1 MSKKYPRKSKH
12 YVGVLRKHFLR
23 KPKCYLGTLRK
34 WNSKKR
40 PWNYSNGRVK
50 KRKTAPHVSSDPYAA
65 GNSSKNISSLSTQKE
80 FQIQNQSLDFRHD
93 DKQLSDKNK
102 ELFEILSPKYRGSED
117 NRLKKVIKTI
127 EQVADINAQSV
138 INSDNKNTAL
148 HIATLN
154 GYKSV
159 VEYLLGYPDLRTDIK
174 NDKGET
180 AFDLLEKKMKN
191 KKLCNRNI
199 YEDIKKILK
208 DRSDFAQKTA
218 QTIRGEMADKYED
231 MVFCMVERAGRTK
244 FRNSEFKIGREIK
257 TRDTNNQK
265 FDDVVFSYKENDQRY
280 IIPIQVKH
288 KGGTKNINNF
298 DLIDPKGEFSLQKYF
313 FSYLDLK
320 QDIRIFTE
328 EKSSLEQSL
337 RPQTK
342 GMKRE
347 NEEANK
353 KKYFE
358 GTEVQYMV
366 LFTSANFD
374 KEQLE
379 KANFTFKKETPLG
392 ILEIFDLSPEG
403 PQKNNNKNYKQLD
416 AISDELK
423 TRLLQTISEFENQN
437 KDQHRLTKLE
447 QEEEIKNFLNRLV
460 FVINQP
466 KANLLELALSG
477 LNQQE
482 IFKGTPFNEI
492 LGNSF
497 KQYRQNLEKGLLK
510 KGGRPSGWIDGEIAV
525 SYFKELEH
533 NIETSVIVASMTIM
547 YNKQI
552 LSHGSFESSNIL
564 TGLDQFLDDD
574 NGQVLFLQ
582 TSEPLFSSIKLL
594 QYLQTRNDYSL
605 EKDNRISLALEEVL
619 RTDKHKEAVVN
630 KFNGSATNLLII
642 ECDDRSY
649 SQESLFD
656 LYNSLLS
663 SITQKGSKKKIILVN
678 QKDRIN
684 ALSDHFRYTNALK
697 HYELN
702 NEIDMQDFKPCED
715 PFEKKLILLQGKG
728 ERTSLN
734 QWLYPFP
741 RDIIDINVL
750 ADLVRGKDIN
760 VGSQLKDL
768 GETKNYYIDRRFHQV
783 EINAEIENDT
793 SIQDKL
799 VYTKES
805 FDLFCETKPN
815 ANIHWLKS
823 KPGKLIWQK
832 SQGSVSQLRKY
843 VKSGRSLIDHYSE
856 SEFLDHIKEQKVIII
871 SDTAGMGK
879 TTVLTSLS
887 EKIKDKYP
895 SKWMIRIDLIKHS
908 DQLNILNNQVNSS
921 QFNGDQAIDFLLNRL
936 LKLDDGLEKKLLEN
950 NLRFG
955 SVDGVQVVILI
966 DGFDEIAPDYK
977 DIVINLL
984 AELKKTKLERLLVT
998 TRPNMKTDLENTFG
1012 VLAYDLEPFSKDS
1025 DQVDFL
1031 VKFWKHKFKQEKV
1044 FQVDDQQLEVYG
1056 NELIARFSSSATS
1069 RDPEFTS
1076 NPLHIWMVANI
1087 FYENKERK
1095 QTKQWQGCKEFLKT
1109 PSIPNKNQALPTENN
1124 IAALYERFVETI
1136 FYDIHLKEKQEIDFT
1151 KPRIKRSCENDYK
1164 RFIENFKDLAIQ
1176 NLFNR
1181 MNLDEMS
1188 SKNKENK
1195 LMVQINDWIP
1205 DNIIGS
1211 ENQGIIDQ
1219 FTHATFVEYF
1229 ASLAFAEDMVED
1241 TDELILYLNSMD
1253 QILPYT
1259 SHIFINSIIHHLQSK
1274 KRKET
1279 LALLKGKPLINFATL
1294 IGFLNVV
1301 KALLTSGND
1310 EWPYP
1315 DEEGRTP
1322 LHYAVQYDKGKIMT
1336 YLLSYYD
1343 DVFEETILEHGNFK
1357 REEYKSS
1364 KLVHFVN
1371 KKDIHGKTALY
1382 YAIENNGLEIACDL
1396 LLKGAD
1402 STNFNVKLLVS
1413 YVIEQV
1419 RGASAAQDHKLR
1431 SIEEKLLLQ
1440 DPSPTAELSLHYQLP
1455 RLLSYFFWN
1464 GRLEVIKAILNTIKD
1479 PEKKKYLLKKAYN
1492 NHTPLDRV
1500 NLNGDLSDDDRLKI
1514 TKYLVDN
1521 GAIKTNFFVGIVEK
1535 TACHYTK
1542 ILAAAARDGHIKTF
1556 QHFESEDKD
1565 NLNTYLYMA
1574 CHFNNFNIIQYLYD
1588 SYAETTALHENGN
1601 TALHAAIDSGAN
1613 LKIIKYLI
1621 GRGENVNAKNS
1632 LTQSPLFMAIFKR
1645 RRLNIIK
1652 YLISHGA
1659 DVNLEDNSGKTPLFY
1674 AMKII
1679 NDERESPKNIITCQ
1693 VEDTIE
1699 YLLVHCNANIPE
1711 SFRNQAELFKNP
1723 DGFNL
1728 NRYFER
1734 SLRLHFKDPFW
1745 IKFITRKNGNVNL
1758 TDRNGNSLLHWAAEL
1773 QQIEIV
1779 ELLLQ
1784 HGAMYNVINLNG
1796 STPLEVLTSRHPDLL
1811 NEKGEKIV
1819 WLLNTLDQLFNSKI
1833 STNRL
1838 LLCSEE
1844 LEMRDFGPYTKGYPV
1859 DNPIMF
1865 MLNAQDNQKNSL
1877 VHLATNRNDKQAL
1890 TLLLKANHDYL
1901 TEKRFNLFFKDYQ
1914 PKFINAANNEGNMPI
1929 HIAAREGN
1937 TDIVHLLLENGA
1949 IFNAKNEEGYTP
1961 KELSNDHIVDQLLK
1975 SVNMFLNVNDGKS
1988 KQIMQEYINKQG
2000 ASVYINA
2007 RDSNHKTALH
2017 HAVASSRIDIIKLLL
2032 QNNADPNALDVNHYT
2047 PLHFAVENNYMEVV
2061 ELLLTHGAYFNIK
2074 NKQGKSPFDHIE
2086 NKTFDSVSDSCS
2098 NLLGSINELFIGIES
2113 DDPEST
2119 INYFKIRCLQQTYRI
2134 NIETIINVRDDLG
2147 NTLLHYAADYAYRD
2161 IVKLLLQHGA
2171 IFNRKNKFEYPPINF
2186 ASRDIYDLLNSI
2198 NEIFDH
2204 INCMYSAQV
2213 DMKIIRN
2220 FRNEEG
2226 MIILHAVVKEG
2237 NLNSMIALLKAGA
2250 SIDAEDIHDNRPLDY
2265 AQQGHIKNILEASR
2279 DLLREVRSN
2288 NVNNVE
2294 KLIAREA
2301 VVSSS
2306 ALLLAVKHGYCE
2318 IVKSM
2323 LKSFI
2328 VNVELEYILKSMD
2341 EDGNSGLHLALGH
2354 GHYEI
2359 AKILL
2364 AYAKNINDNG
2374 TTLKQLIETANHA
2387 NKKPF
2392 DLSTD
2397 KNKSK
2402 EVTEAMFN

>member
-1 MSKKYPRKSKH
+1 
-12 YVGVLRKHFLR
+12 
-23 KPKCYLGTLRK
+23 
-34 WNSKKR
+34 
-40 PWNYSNGRVK
+40 
-50 KRKTAPHVSSDPYAA
+50 
-65 GNSSKNISSLSTQKE
+65 I
-80 FQIQNQSLDFRHD
+80 
-93 DKQLSDKNK
+93 
-102 ELFEILSPKYRGSED
+102 
-117 NRLKKVIKTI
+117 
-127 EQVADINAQSV
+127 
-138 INSDNKNTAL
+138 
-148 HIATLN
+148 
-154 GYKSV
+154 
-159 VEYLLGYPDLRTDIK
+159 
-174 NDKGET
+174 
-180 AFDLLEKKMKN
+180 
-191 KKLCNRNI
+191 
-199 YEDIKKILK
+199 
-208 DRSDFAQKTA
+208 
-218 QTIRGEMADKYED
+218 
-231 MVFCMVERAGRTK
+231 
-244 FRNSEFKIGREIK
+244 
-257 TRDTNNQK
+257 
-265 FDDVVFSYKENDQRY
+265 
-280 IIPIQVKH
+280 
-288 KGGTKNINNF
+288 
-298 DLIDPKGEFSLQKYF
+298 
-313 FSYLDLK
+313 
-320 QDIRIFTE
+320 
-328 EKSSLEQSL
+328 
-337 RPQTK
+337 
-342 GMKRE
+342 
-347 NEEANK
+347 
-353 KKYFE
+353 
-358 GTEVQYMV
+358 V

-423 TRLLQTISEFENQN
+423 TRLLQTISDFENQN

-447 QEEEIKNFLNRLV
+447 LEEEIKNFLNQLV

-466 KANLLELALSG
+466 KANLLELELSG

-533 NIETSVIVASMTIM
+533 NIETSLIVASMTIM
-547 YNKQI
+547 YNKQV

-564 TGLDQFLDDD
+564 TELDQFLDDD

-594 QYLQTRNDYSL
+594 QYLQIRNDYSL

-630 KFNGSATNLLII
+630 KFNGSVTNLLII

-843 VKSGRSLIDHYSE
+843 VKSGESCIDHYSE

-895 SKWMIRIDLIKHS
+895 SNWMIRIDLIKHT
-908 DQLNILNNQVNSS
+908 DQLNILNNQVKST
-921 QFNGDQAIDFLLNRL
+921 QFNGDQ
-936 LKLDDGLEKKLLEN
+936 LDDGLEKKLLEN

-998 TRPNMKTDLENTFG
+998 TRPNMKTDLESAFS
-1012 VLAYDLEPFSKDS
+1012 VLAYDLKPFSEHS
-1025 DQVDFL
+1025 DQLDFL
-1031 VKFWKHKFKQEKV
+1031 VRFWKQKLKQEQVSK
-1044 FQVDDQQLEVYG
+1044 VDDHHLEIYG
-1056 NELIARFSSSATS
+1056 HELITKFSASTSSKET
-1069 RDPEFTS
+1069 EFIS
-1076 NPLHIWMVANI
+1076 IPLHTWMVANV
-1087 FYENKERK
+1087 FYENKERN
-1095 QTKQWQGCKEFLKT
+1095 QTKQWQGCKEFLNAT
-1109 PSIPNKNQALPTENN
+1109 NILNKKPALPSQLK
-1124 IAALYERFVETI
+1124 IADLYERFVETI
-1136 FYDIHLKEKQEIDFT
+1136 FYDIHFEKRQEIDFT
-1151 KPRIKRSCENDYK
+1151 KPGNKRLLEQEYQKFKKQKQELALYILLDNEDFKKVSSTNQKEINGWIKDIRS
-1164 RFIENFKDLAIQ
+1164 
-1176 NLFNR
+1176 
-1181 MNLDEMS
+1181 
-1188 SKNKENK
+1188 
-1195 LMVQINDWIP
+1195 
-1205 DNIIGS
+1205 GG

-1219 FTHATFVEYF
+1219 IIGDKPHFTHATFAEYF
-1229 ASLAFAEDMVED
+1229 ASFAFAEKMIDD
-1241 TDELILYLNSMD
+1241 ISGIQDIINK
-1253 QILPYT
+1253 ILPYK
-1259 SHIFINSIIHHLQSK
+1259 SRIFINSIIKQIEIT
-1274 KRKET
+1274 KRREI
-1279 LALLKGKPLINFATL
+1279 LALLNGKPLINFATQD
-1294 IGFLNVV
+1294 GFLNVV
-1301 KALLTSGND
+1301 EALLTSSHG
-1310 EWPYP
+1310 EWPQP
-1315 DEEGRTP
+1315 DKEGKTP
-1322 LHYAVQYDKGKIMT
+1322 LHYAVQYNQSNIVG
-1336 YLLSYYD
+1336 YLLTYHND
-1343 DVFEETILEHGNFK
+1343 ILEEHILEHGTFK
-1357 REEYKSS
+1357 KEEYKSS

-1402 STNFNVKLLVS
+1402 STNFSVKPLVS

-1419 RGASAAQDHKLR
+1419 RGAYAAQDHKLR

-1455 RLLSYFFWN
+1455 RLLSYFFRN
-1464 GRLEVIKAILNTIKD
+1464 GRLEVIKAILNAIENPK
-1479 PEKKKYLLKKAYN
+1479 KKKYLLNQADN
-1492 NHTPLDRV
+1492 RQTPLDRV
-1500 NLNGDLSDDDRLKI
+1500 NLNGELSDDDRLKI

-1521 GAIKTNFFVGIVEK
+1521 GGIKTNFRVGVVKER
-1535 TACHYTK
+1535 ACHYTK

-1565 NLNTYLYMA
+1565 NLNNHLYMA
-1574 CHFNNFNIIQYLYD
+1574 CHFNNFNIIQYIYD
-1588 SYAETTALHENGN
+1588 SYTETTALHEDGN
-1601 TALHAAIDSGAN
+1601 TALHFAIDSGAS

-1621 GRGENVNAKNS
+1621 DRGENVNARNKWDE
-1632 LTQSPLFMAIFKR
+1632 SPLFMAIFKK

-1659 DVNLEDNSGKTPLFY
+1659 DVNMESNSGKTPLFY
-1674 AMKII
+1674 ALLTI
-1679 NDERESPKNIITCQ
+1679 NDEIEHSRDIITRQ
-1693 VEDTIE
+1693 VEDTIK
-1699 YLLVHCNANIPE
+1699 YMIVHCNANIPK
-1711 SFRNQAELFKNP
+1711 SFRNQAQFLKNP

-1728 NRYFER
+1728 SIYLER
-1734 SLRLHFKDPFW
+1734 SPRLDFKDTDRR
-1745 IKFITRKNGNVNL
+1745 KFVIRKGGDVNL
-1758 TDRNGNSLLHWAAEL
+1758 TDRNGRTPLHWAAEL

-1784 HGAMYNVINLNG
+1784 HGAMYNVIDFRG
-1796 STPLEVLTSRHPDLL
+1796 SSPLDLLTSRHPDSL
-1811 NEKGEKIV
+1811 NEKGKKID
-1819 WLLNTLDQLFNSKI
+1819 WLLKTLDQLFNSKI

-1838 LLCSEE
+1838 LSCSEE

-1859 DNPIMF
+1859 DNPIIF

-1901 TEKRFNLFFKDYQ
+1901 AEKQFDLFFKDYQ
-1914 PKFINAANNEGNMPI
+1914 PIFINAANNEGNMPI
-1929 HIAAREGN
+1929 HIAARKGN

-1949 IFNAKNEEGYTP
+1949 IFNAKNEEGCTP
-1961 KELSNDHIVDQLLK
+1961 KELSNDHNVDQLLK

-2000 ASVYINA
+2000 ASVYVNA

-2047 PLHFAVENNYMEVV
+2047 PLHFAVENNNMEAV
-2061 ELLLTHGAYFNIK
+2061 ELLLKHGAYFNIK
-2074 NKQGKSPFDHIE
+2074 NKQGKSPFEHIE

-2147 NTLLHYAADYAYRD
+2147 NTLLHYAADYAYRV

-2186 ASRDIYDLLNSI
+2186 ASRDIYDLRNSI

-2204 INCMYSAQV
+2204 TNCMYSTQV
-2213 DMKIIRN
+2213 DMKIITNARN
-2220 FRNEEG
+2220 NEG
-2226 MIILHAVVKEG
+2226 MTILHAAVKEA
-2237 NLNSMIALLKAGA
+2237 NLNAMIALLKAGA
-2250 SIDAEDIHDNRPLDY
+2250 STDAEDIHDNRPLDY
-2265 AQQGHIKNILEASR
+2265 AQQGHIKIS
-2279 DLLREVRSN
+2279 
-2288 NVNNVE
+2288 
-2294 KLIAREA
+2294 
-2301 VVSSS
+2301 
-2306 ALLLAVKHGYCE
+2306 
-2318 IVKSM
+2318 
-2323 LKSFI
+2323 
-2328 VNVELEYILKSMD
+2328 
-2341 EDGNSGLHLALGH
+2341 
-2354 GHYEI
+2354 
-2359 AKILL
+2359 
-2364 AYAKNINDNG
+2364 
-2374 TTLKQLIETANHA
+2374 
-2387 NKKPF
+2387 
-2392 DLSTD
+2392 
-2397 KNKSK
+2397 
-2402 EVTEAMFN
+2402 